1 MNEIELAR
9 LRVDLLQA
17 AISKVTG
24 TPEKPE
30 GNQTEFGR
38 LLKYKD
44 GAFVRQMIS
53 GTKPVTEKT
62 IRKIEALPDMAGW
75 FTGHAALASAGA
87 PFATEH
93 KKGANDTSIRSE
105 RSAVLARLLPDGSG
119 NLVTWDNPEDLDPD
133 SDRVWIDRYDYRY
146 SAGNGVIQWEV
157 RQKKALPFD
166 IGFFKALGVRPQDC
180 KLAQVHGRSMEPYL
194 FNRDMMMICTAN
206 NRVKDGLIY
215 AVTFEDEPLVKQIFK
230 EPEGALR
237 LHSYNPEFPD
247 KIIAADQLEGLQVA
261 GEVVYRSGSGL
272 AGGN

>member
-1 MNEIELAR
+1 MNEVELSR
-9 LRVDLLQA
+9 LRVDLLRA
-17 AISKVTG
+17 AIEKVA
-24 TPEKPE
+24 P

-38 LLKYKD
+38 RLGYKD
-44 GAFVRQMIS
+44 GAFVRQMLA

-62 IRKIEALPDMAGW
+62 IRKIEALPGMAGW

-87 PFATEH
+87 PAAIEH
-93 KKGANDTSIRSE
+93 KSSAVNTSIRSE
-105 RSAVLARLLPDGSG
+105 RSAVIAKLLPEGSG
-119 NLVTWDNPEDLDPD
+119 NVVTWENPEDLEPD
-133 SDRVWIDRYDYRY
+133 DDRVWIDRYDYRY

-166 IGFFKALGVRPQDC
+166 VGFFKALGVRPQDC

-194 FNRDMMMICTAN
+194 FNRDMMMICTAKT
-206 NRVKDGLIY
+206 RVRDGQIY

-247 KIIAADQLEGLQVA
+247 KIIAADQLEGLQIA

>member
-1 MNEIELAR
+1 MIDPIIIRTMKTVKEIRLENARALAHEGPAEFARRIDSSTQQVNQFMGPSPTRNIGDKLAR
-9 LRVDLLQA
+9 RIEA
-17 AISKVTG
+17 AFG
-24 TPEKPE
+24 KPE
-30 GNQTEFGR
+30 GWLDVEHITGST
-38 LLKYKD
+38 D
-44 GAFVRQMIS
+44 ASIS
-53 GTKPVTEKT
+53 GT
-62 IRKIEALPDMAGW
+62 
-75 FTGHAALASAGA
+75 
-87 PFATEH
+87 
-93 KKGANDTSIRSE
+93 
-105 RSAVLARLLPDGSG
+105 RSAVLEKLLPEGSG
-119 NLVTWDNPEDLDPD
+119 NLVTWETPEDLEPD
-133 SDRVWIDRYDYRY
+133 DDRVWIDRYDYRY

-180 KLAQVHGRSMEPYL
+180 RLAQVHGRSMEPYL
-194 FNRDMMMICTAN
+194 FNKDMMMICMAK

-247 KIIAADQLEGLQVA
+247 KIIAADQLEGLQIA